1 MSIFSFTLIMARA
14 PKKQQPVKKSKSKKS
29 ASKARV
35 KVEEP
40 PKCTHWLI
48 QEDRTC
54 RKWRNPSSEKYCTG
68 HLDEIAR
75 RSTVALSPLEAST
88 LALLRKYDLTQEI
101 YDETSQLVESV
112 LRGADPNRH
121 PAIDEVNAWEAAQAF
136 KSVLEKVTISLGNSR
151 I

>member
-35 KVEEP
+35 KVEP